1 MGIVNIVKNVKLI
14 HKDYVVLVRVGKF
27 YNCYGRDSYIISYL
41 LNYRINIIND
51 NIYNCS
57 FPQSAYNKV
66 LSILER
72 NKINYII
79 LDKRNNYEVEEKSN
93 NKNLNKYND
102 TYQKAKKKIS
112 SKMRIE
118 KICKYLLNC
127 IDETTIF
134 EVEKLIN
141 ERRKIQ
147 SD

>member
-57 FPQSAYNKV
+57 FQQSAYNKV

-127 IDETTIF
+127 NDETTIF